1 MLEDTDAPGIA
12 LRLQSTVHRRA
23 VEQMILPDPALDL
36 LLVWIQPRAAPRARL
51 RLGCAPY
58 ILADRIARHPQFPGN
73 GPDRLALHRSLA
85 HRVHAPP
92 PQPLPLLSC
101 DRSLRK

>member
-1 MLEDTDAPGIA
+1 MVEDSDAPGIA
-12 LRLQSTVHRRA
+12 LRMPSPVNRLA

-36 LLVWIQPRAAPRARL
+36 PLVWIQPRAAPRARL
-51 RLGCAPY
+51 RLGCAPS

-85 HRVHAPP
+85 YRVHGPT
-92 PQPLPLLSC
+92 PQHLPLLSW